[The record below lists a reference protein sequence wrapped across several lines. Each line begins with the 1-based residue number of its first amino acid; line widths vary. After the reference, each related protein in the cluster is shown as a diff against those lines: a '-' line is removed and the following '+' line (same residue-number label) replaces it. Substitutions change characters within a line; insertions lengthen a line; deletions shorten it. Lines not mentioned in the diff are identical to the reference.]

1 MKELPSNYVI
11 PTVIE
16 ILTGAREP
24 LIYTQGF

>member
-16 ILTGAREP
+16 NTTGAREP